1 MVHVFRRIFRDLRNG
16 RNIDAYVLTVI
27 IVVFAVLGF
36 FDDKLDDD
44 LRWAAVLAA
53 LGVLL
58 YRATLPETATEPA
71 PDLLHDRS
79 VFEQRP
85 LSETFAN
92 ARDVRVYA
100 PSAVNLL
107 SAETC
112 DVLRRTV
119 LARRNGSVRVVV
131 LDPEEKDALRLA
143 ARQLDDSVEFPVQR
157 LPASLESTLERLE
170 LMSRWTTNG
179 SFEYR
184 LLPYNPGFS
193 LVLLDPETSHG
204 RAIVEIHGFHNTATP
219 ARMHLELTRDTSER
233 WYAYWVEQFDHIW
246 EAARSPLTPSG

>member
-85 LSETFAN
+85 LSETFADTPPELPFF
-92 ARDVRVYA
+92 R
-100 PSAVNLL
+100 S
-107 SAETC
+107 
-112 DVLRRTV
+112 
-119 LARRNGSVRVVV
+119 RNCPRGR
-131 LDPEEKDALRLA
+131 
-143 ARQLDDSVEFPVQR
+143 
-157 LPASLESTLERLE
+157 
-170 LMSRWTTNG
+170 SRSSHMTT
-179 SFEYR
+179 
-184 LLPYNPGFS
+184 
-193 LVLLDPETSHG
+193 
-204 RAIVEIHGFHNTATP
+204 
-219 ARMHLELTRDTSER
+219 
-233 WYAYWVEQFDHIW
+233 
-246 EAARSPLTPSG
+246 RSPMSHFNQSQAGRTDSPERFM